1 MVTRKLMIEDFTT
14 MRRKKMHL
22 PITLTIMVIFN
33 TVNTVT
39 DLVNT
44 GTGNMV
50 KGTDLVDMA
59 EETDYDTT
67 DLPKSI

>member
-1 MVTRKLMIEDFTT
+1 
-14 MRRKKMHL
+14 MHL